1 MIKDR
6 DKTAIAVGD
15 RRISFHQLLMQ
26 VTHFSQITPKDK
38 GAKTLLIS
46 ENRIGWIYAFF
57 SIWNNRGV
65 AIPVD
70 SSSTTAELAYIINDC
85 KPDAIWVSEGK
96 HQTVSDAVKMTDV
109 TPDILLITKEMEESD
124 EVYDTADIKYDN
136 NDLAL
141 IMYTSGTTGSPKG
154 VMLSFLNIMSNV
166 KAVSEEVQIFK
177 EDRCVMILLPLHH
190 ILPLVGSVLAPLIT
204 GGGVALSP
212 SLTGADIMATM
223 QNNHVAIIIGV
234 PRLYATLFKGIY
246 AKIDAHFLTRFLFK
260 FAKALGSRGF
270 SRFIFKSVRDKMGGK
285 ITYLV
290 SGGAALEKTI
300 GEGFKTL
307 GLDVL
312 EGYGMTEAA
321 PMISFT
327 RPDEIYPGVSG
338 KPMPSVTVEIR
349 DGEVCAKGQNIMLG
363 YYNRPKE
370 TAEVIREGWLYTGD
384 LGYLNDKGQLVLT
397 GRKKEIIVL
406 SNGKNV
412 NPVEIEQHLEHYAA
426 YIKECGI
433 IPLKDQLHAI
443 IVPADDV
450 SSVLS
455 DEELIQKIKWEVI
468 EPYNR
473 SVSSYKKVM
482 NFSIYKGNLPRT
494 RLEKIQRFKL
504 PELLSQ
510 SSTGS
515 TKETVA
521 EPDSPVY
528 QILRDFIGEEKNC
541 MVHPTDHIEMD
552 LGLDSLDKVG
562 LQVFIQSSFGMEM
575 NNELMLSFANVAEMA
590 QYVTEQKTRMEV
602 EKIDWKRILKE
613 KVSLQLPKS
622 WFTGRLMIKIAK
634 PFLSIYFG
642 LKAKGVENIPSG
654 PVILAPNHQSY
665 LDGLFVISFLK
676 WNSIKNTY
684 FYAKEQ
690 HVKHPLIK
698 AIASKHN
705 IIVMKM
711 SDLKDSI
718 QKLSVVLKKQKSII
732 IFPEGTRTKTGSLG
746 EFKKTFAIL
755 SKELNVPIV
764 PVSIS
769 GAFKSMPRGRLFPR
783 PSKKIEIDFLTPVYP
798 ENYSYEE
805 ISLKVYSSIRR
816 HQLNKSLIIFA

>member
-1 MIKDR
+1 MIINR
-6 DKTAIAVGD
+6 EKTAIAVGD
-15 RRISFHQLLMQ
+15 KRISFHQLLMK
-26 VTHFSQITPKDK
+26 VTHFSQITPKTT
-38 GAKTLLIS
+38 GAKTLIIS
-46 ENRIGWIYAFF
+46 ENRIGWIYAFY
-57 SIWNNRGV
+57 SIWNNHGV

-70 SSSTTAELAYIINDC
+70 SSSTVAEIAYIINDC
-85 KPDAIWVSEGK
+85 QPNAIWVSEGK
-96 HQTVSDAVKMTDV
+96 SQVVTEAIKMTDV
-109 TPDILLITKEMEESD
+109 SPEILLITKELEESCD
-124 EVYDTADIKYDN
+124 DCEVADIKYDE

-154 VMLSFLNIMSNV
+154 VMLSFKNIMANV
-166 KAVSEEVQIFK
+166 KAVTEEVQIFN

-190 ILPLVGSVLAPLIT
+190 ILPLVGSLLAPLIT

-212 SLTGADIMATM
+212 SMTGPDIMATM

-234 PRLYATLFKGIY
+234 PRLYSTLFKGIY
-246 AKIDAHFLTRFLFK
+246 AKIDARLITRLLFK
-260 FAKALGSRGF
+260 LAKTLGSRRF
-270 SRFIFKSVRDKMGGK
+270 SRFIFKSVREKMGGK

-349 DGEVCAKGQNIMLG
+349 DGEICAKGQNIMLG
-363 YYNRPKE
+363 YYNRPEE
-370 TAEVIREGWLYTGD
+370 TAEVIRDGWLYTGD
-384 LGYLNDKGQLVLT
+384 LGYLNKNGQLVLT

-412 NPVEIEQHLEHYAA
+412 NPTEIEHHLEHYAV

-433 IPLKDQLHAI
+433 MPLKDQLHAI
-443 IVPADDV
+443 IVPADDIATK
-450 SSVLS
+450 LS
-455 DEELIQKIKWEVI
+455 DEEIIEKIKWEVI

-482 NFSIYKGNLPRT
+482 NFSIYKGALPRT
-494 RLEKIQRFKL
+494 RLEKLQRFKL
-504 PELLSQ
+504 FDLLSEA
-510 SSTGS
+510 SSGD
-515 TKETVA
+515 TKSSVA
-521 EPDSPVY
+521 EPDSQVY
-528 QILRDFIGEEKNC
+528 QMLREFIEEEKNC
-541 MVHPTDHIEMD
+541 SVRPTDHIEMD

-575 NNELMLSFANVAEMA
+575 DNEQMLSFANVAEMA

-613 KVSLQLPKS
+613 KVSMQLPKS
-622 WFTGRLMIKIAK
+622 WFTGRLIIKMFK
-634 PFLSIYFG
+634 PFMSIYFG
-642 LKAKGVENIPSG
+642 LKAKGVENMPQG

-665 LDGLFVISFLK
+665 LDGLFVISCLK
-676 WNSIKNTY
+676 WNSIKNTF

-718 QKLSVVLKKQKSII
+718 QKLSVLLKEQKSVI

-769 GAFKSMPRGRLFPR
+769 GAFKSMPRGRFFPR
-783 PSKKIEIDFLTPVYP
+783 PSRKIEIEFLNPIYP
-798 ENYSYEE
+798 ENDSYED
-805 ISLKVYSSIRR
+805 ISQKVFSSIKD
-816 HQLNKSLIIFA
+816 HLHNK